1 MTKQLEAER
10 ERRVEGLKAVAIRRM
25 VLKELARGWSGWFA
39 MYEAKVH
46 QCNLLKKAGA
56 RL

>member
-1 MTKQLEAER
+1 
-10 ERRVEGLKAVAIRRM
+10 M